1 MVSGD
6 KCKKISV
13 MMRRKLRS
21 VVLES
26 AISEQGLR
34 EKVRIKPERR
44 RLELKEARN
53 NEDVVEILSS
63 LNLSLTV
70 EVNN

>member
-1 MVSGD
+1 MVSGG

-26 AISEQGLR
+26 EISEQGLR